1 MDADLDT
8 LATAL
13 YARIDDTLKARPDLA
28 PWRPKVGIAPKL
40 SDAELLTLAVMQAL
54 LGFVFLLQEVVLLY
68 MRSGGTQAS
77 GDLST
82 FSRRALEGD
91 NGSCL
96 ERFHERFRH
105 AAATHSKRLVPGKTI
120 NWPIVRLL

>member
-13 YARIDDTLKARPDLA
+13 YARIDDTLKERTDLA

-54 LGFVFLLQEVVLLY
+54 LGFAAEARPPASHPSVPVCAWSGRLQ
-68 MRSGGTQAS
+68 Q
-77 GDLST
+77 
-82 FSRRALEGD
+82 
-91 NGSCL
+91 
-96 ERFHERFRH
+96 
-105 AAATHSKRLVPGKTI
+105 AAAPLGTAAAGDDPSPRRRHRRVG
-120 NWPIVRLL
+120 R

>member
-13 YARIDDTLKARPDLA
+13 YARIDDTLKACPELA

-54 LGFVFLLQEVVLLY
+54 LGFAAEARWL
-68 MRSGGTQAS
+68 
-77 GDLST
+77 
-82 FSRRALEGD
+82 
-91 NGSCL
+91 
-96 ERFHERFRH
+96 RH
-105 AAATHSKRLVPGKTI
+105 AKATSGICFRICLARLATTSRCAAR
-120 NWPIVRLL
+120 